1 MRPLRELLE
10 DDARERLAPEAFP
23 DRVTPMLATLS
34 HDHFDHP
41 DWIYE
46 RKLDG
51 QRILLF
57 VRDGR
62 AHLRSRRGERLD
74 AAYPE
79 LIDAAEA
86 ADLPDLVADGE
97 VVAFSG
103 DVTSFARL
111 QQRMGIQD
119 PNRAR
124 RSPVAVHAYLFDLL
138 HLAGFS
144 TRDLRLRERK
154 RLLREV
160 VDVEEPFRLSAH
172 RNADGVAYLEQACAK
187 GWEGLI
193 AKDATSRY
201 VQGRSR
207 AWLKFKCSH
216 RQEFVVGGYTAPRG
230 SRTDFGALLVGYHDG
245 EELRYAGKVGTGYDR
260 ATLTEVGR
268 RLAELEQPDS
278 PFADP
283 IPGKDVRYVAPELV
297 AEVSFFEW
305 TRDGRLR
312 HPAFEGLRTDKDPR
326 EVVREDVTTRPSGG
340 GRR

>member
-1 MRPLRELLE
+1 MRSLRELLD
-10 DDARERLAPEAFP
+10 DDAESRLSAEAFP
-23 DRVTPMLATLS
+23 DAPTPMLATLQ

-51 QRILLF
+51 QRILLL
-57 VRDGR
+57 VRSGR
-62 AHLRSRRGERLD
+62 ASLRSRRGERLD
-74 AAYPE
+74 ATYPE

-103 DVTSFARL
+103 NVTSFARL

-119 PNRAR
+119 AARAR

-138 HLAGFS
+138 HLGGIS

-154 RLLREV
+154 RLLREAMGFE
-160 VDVEEPFRLSAH
+160 DPFRLSAH
-172 RNADGVAYLEQACAK
+172 RNAEGVAYLDEACAK

-207 AWLKFKCSH
+207 RWLKFKCSN
-216 RQEFVVGGYTAPRG
+216 RQEFVVGGYTEPRG
-230 SRTDFGALLVGYHDG
+230 SRSGFGALLVGYYDQG
-245 EELRYAGKVGTGYDR
+245 RLRYAGKVGTGYDH
-260 ATLTEVGR
+260 ATLDEVGA
-268 RLAELEQPDS
+268 RLAALERDTS
-278 PFADP
+278 PFADR
-283 IPGKDVRYVAPELV
+283 IPGRDVHFVAPELV

-312 HPAFEGLRTDKDPR
+312 HPAFEGLRTDKDPTQ
-326 EVVREDVTTRPSGG
+326 VVREG
-340 GRR
+340 